1 MADKTTY
8 IKIDRNILSWGW
20 YKSPKI
26 LSVFIWLIIRA
37 NIKKIR
43 FEKDVVPRG
52 SLVTSNAHIAEECG
66 LTIDNVRVALANLE
80 STGEIT
86 RERRNKYQIITV
98 VNYEAYQSGIIKSGH
113 QIPIKSQSNPDQIPI
128 KSQQY
133 KNKRIKEWEE
143 RKKEKGRSA
152 PDSPSGIPERGT
164 NEFRRMSHILLGKDE
179 GTVDDIPFS
188 YRDQFK
194 TFADYWGYKNQ

>member
-20 YKSPKI
+20 YKNPKV

-37 NIKKIR
+37 NIKKSR
-43 FEKDVVPRG
+43 FEKDTVPRG

-66 LTIDNVRVALANLE
+66 LTIDNVRTALANLE

-86 RERRNKYQIITV
+86 RERRNKYQIITI
-98 VNYEAYQSGIIKSGH
+98 VNYEAYQSGIIKSGY
-113 QIPIKSQSNPDQIPI
+113 QIPIKSQSNPEQVPI

-133 KNKRIKEWEE
+133 KNIRIKEWEE
-143 RKKEKGRSA
+143 RKKEGTSGEPYPCGAAEKPEWMTEDRWEKIKFRTLDYLPGCEKGFY
-152 PDSPSGIPERGT
+152 DSYIEYESEHRG
-164 NEFRRMSHILLGKDE
+164 ELE
-179 GTVDDIPFS
+179 
-188 YRDQFK
+188 
-194 TFADYWGYKNQ
+194 